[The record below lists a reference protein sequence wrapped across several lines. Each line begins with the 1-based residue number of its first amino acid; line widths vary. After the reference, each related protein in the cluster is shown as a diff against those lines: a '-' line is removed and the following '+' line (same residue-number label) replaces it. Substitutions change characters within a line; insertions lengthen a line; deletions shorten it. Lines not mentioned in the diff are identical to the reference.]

1 MSKEKNSS
9 AWSFEQK
16 RFLLKQLIRR
26 DFKSRYKRAALGVLW
41 SMLAP
46 LLRFGAQAIIF
57 TTLFNRGEHYI
68 SYLIAGN
75 IVFHYFTDATTN
87 TMFALQANGGIIS
100 KIKVDKDLFIFSRS
114 ISCLL
119 NFLLTTIIMF
129 VIVFIY
135 QTPFHWNFVLLLYP
149 VICMFFLNMGVG
161 YILSVLFVLFKDTQY
176 LYGLFT
182 NVLMYFSAIFYRVES
197 FSEQAQ
203 KLFYVNPVYC
213 YIDYFRTII
222 IDNTI
227 PSLFVHG
234 LCVGFAVLFMVI
246 GKLMYKLNDNKFAY
260 YF

>member
-1 MSKEKNSS
+1 MSREKNSS

-16 RFLLKQLIRR
+16 KFLLKQLIRR

-41 SMLAP
+41 SMLSP

-68 SYLIAGN
+68 SYLIVGN

-100 KIKVDKDLFIFSRS
+100 KIKVDKNLFIFSRS
-114 ISCLL
+114 ISCLI
-119 NFLLTTIIMF
+119 NFLLTLIIMF
-129 VIVFIY
+129 IITAID
-135 QTPFHWNFVLLLYP
+135 QTPFHWNFIFLLYP
-149 VICMFFLNMGVG
+149 IICMFFLNMGVG
-161 YILSVLFVLFKDTQY
+161 YILSALFVLFKDTQY

-182 NVLMYFSAIFYRVES
+182 NVLMYFSAIFYRLES
-197 FSEQAQ
+197 FSEYSRQ
-203 KLFYVNPVYC
+203 LFYINPVYC

-222 IDNTI
+222 IDNAI

-234 LCVGFAVLFMVI
+234 LCLGFAVGFMLI
-246 GKLMYKLNDNKFAY
+246 GKLIYKLNDQKFVY